1 MVLDLG
7 RAEEKKFLRIL
18 QNYKDE
24 KNKKEEDDIEKMNAY
39 NLNYERKRLINDE
52 AYINYYQTYVNYKE
66 NWLKTNK
73 ENDLEKLK
81 NLKKPK
87 LLEVDDIYTYMII
100 KNKRFKN

>member
-1 MVLDLG
+1 
-7 RAEEKKFLRIL
+7 
-18 QNYKDE
+18 
-24 KNKKEEDDIEKMNAY
+24 MNAY
-39 NLNYERKRLINDE
+39 NLNYERKRLINEE

-81 NLKKPK
+81 NLKKPE
-87 LLEVDDIYTYMII
+87 LLEVDDIYTYIII